1 MKSYLERKAERRMD
15 PLKWTDSLMGTD
27 FLRWTDPLIGMDSL
41 RWTDPLMGMNSLRW
55 MDLIETGGKATWHP
69 RDLSS
74 LQGT

>member
-41 RWTDPLMGMNSLRW
+41 RWMDPTEMGCK
-55 MDLIETGGKATWHP
+55 DTWHP
-69 RDLSS
+69 RDLSR